1 MLKAQLRR
9 LFNSA
14 KPFALNNKVEFEF
27 LAQSLYKNI
36 ESYNKVCCEG
46 ELTFQKLET

>member
-1 MLKAQLRR
+1 MLSSGD
-9 LFNSA
+9 FNSA
-14 KPFALNNKVEFEF
+14 KPFALNKAEFEF
-27 LAQSLYKNI
+27 LAQSSYKNI